1 MYRDLRRPE
10 SIFLETGIL
19 PLTTRIL
26 TLELVEDGLA
36 QHTFTLAVDEHDALA
51 LLVFVLLHHF
61 NKFLELVVQHISIA
75 KAMGIV

>member
-19 PLTTRIL
+19 PLTTR
-26 TLELVEDGLA
+26 
-36 QHTFTLAVDEHDALA
+36 FTLAVDEHDALA

-61 NKFLELVVQHISIA
+61 NKFLELVVQHIGIA